1 MMLVDTLLRI
11 GMAPLLILQALG
23 VRKRAQSLPEAAG
36 PRSGTM
42 GNGPPLR
49 LHIIGDSSAA
59 GVGAETQQEA
69 LSGQLAAQLAGHFSV
84 HWSLDALT
92 GATTR
97 STLQRLQG
105 GTPEKTDIVVVALGV
120 NDITR
125 LIPVSRWMA
134 LQMAL
139 THRIRT
145 LYQPQQIYL
154 SGIPPMGDFPML
166 PNPLRWTLGR
176 QAAAF
181 DRAMRQRAEDLVD
194 LHYLPFEMALT
205 PDLMATD
212 GFHPNTDGYAL
223 WAERVAKEILGNGRA
238 ELTAPR

>member
-1 MMLVDTLLRI
+1 MMLADTLLRI

-23 VRKRAQSLPEAAG
+23 VRKSVQSLPEAAG
-36 PRSGTM
+36 PRSGTI

-59 GVGAETQQEA
+59 GVGAETQQDA
-69 LSGQLAAQLAGHFSV
+69 LSGQLAAQLAGHFSI

-97 STLQRLQG
+97 STLRRLQG
-105 GTPEKTDIVVVALGV
+105 CKPEKTDVVVVALGV

-125 LIPVSRWMA
+125 LIPVSRWLA

-139 THRIRT
+139 VDRIRN
-145 LYQPQQIYL
+145 LYHPQQIYL
-154 SGIPPMGDFPML
+154 SGIPPMGDFPLL

-181 DRAMRQRAEDLVD
+181 DRAMRQRAENLAN
-194 LHYLPFEMALT
+194 LRYLPFDMAMT
-205 PDLMATD
+205 ADLMAPD
-212 GFHPNTDGYAL
+212 GFHPNPVGYAH
-223 WAERVAKEILGNGRA
+223 WAERVASEILEDIG
-238 ELTAPR
+238 LP